1 MIAADVLVDPNS
13 ISEFSHHI
21 SERPSQSRVIRSLVG
36 LQNALTPSGA
46 SHLGTTRLTGGIDM
60 NTLRQLRN
68 FWILG
73 VATMVLTCFSTAVAQ
88 ASYKVQDLGVQ
99 HPDNLGMAMGLNNHG
114 WTLNME
120 QLLDPFSISLSA
132 HLVQGTD
139 SISIGELKLELGT
152 LGGPNSSIN
161 WNGINDPGEAVG
173 MSETSVPDPNGEDV
187 CGFGTHLTCL
197 PFLWQNGLMSALPTV
212 GGNNGQAS
220 AINNRGQVAGYAENG
235 TADSTCPPGTENFM
249 IDLPVVWTK
258 GKAQALPTIGSD
270 PDGVAYGINNQGQA
284 VGYSGTCTAANYAVV
299 WENGAATSLPDL
311 GDPGA
316 IAYAINSHGQI
327 VGQAVNSDG
336 IPLAA
341 LWQDNTVTS
350 LGPLLPGDVAS
361 FATSINNRGQ
371 AVGSSFNSN
380 NGASWS
386 RGLIWQNGVT
396 IDLNTLFPASSHLFV
411 ISASNI
417 NESGQIAGM
426 AVDTTGPHAG
436 NIVHAFL
443 ATPVNEDM
451 GKSIAD
457 VVRTHPEINLPAA
470 IVGKQLSPRSAHCSI
485 HDQGIF

>member
-1 MIAADVLVDPNS
+1 
-13 ISEFSHHI
+13 
-21 SERPSQSRVIRSLVG
+21 
-36 LQNALTPSGA
+36 
-46 SHLGTTRLTGGIDM
+46 M

-173 MSETSVPDPNGEDV
+173 MSETSVPDPNGEDL
-187 CGFGTHLTCL
+187 CGFGTHLTCS
-197 PFLWQNGLMSALPTV
+197 PFLWRNGVMNALPTA

-220 AINNRGQVAGYAENG
+220 AINNSGQVAGYAENG

-249 IDLPVVWTK
+249 VDLPVMWTK

-270 PDGVAYGINNQGQA
+270 PDGVAFGINNRGQA

-299 WENGAATSLPDL
+299 WENGTATQLPDL
-311 GDPGA
+311 GDPGG
-316 IAYAINSHGQI
+316 IAYAINSHNQV
-327 VGQAVNSDG
+327 VGQAVNSNG
-336 IPLAA
+336 TALAA
-341 LWQDNTVTS
+341 LWQNNTVTA
-350 LGPLLPGDVAS
+350 LGGGRLLPGDVAS

-371 AVGSSFNSN
+371 VVGSSFDSKAN
-380 NGASWS
+380 WS
-386 RGLIWQNGVT
+386 HGLLWQNGMM
-396 IDLNTLFPASSHLFV
+396 IDLNAVFPASSNLFV
-411 ISASNI
+411 VSASNI

-426 AVDTTGPHAG
+426 AVEMAGPHAG
-436 NIVHAFL
+436 TIVHAFL
-443 ATPVNEDM
+443 ATPVDEDL
-451 GKSIAD
+451 GKSVAD
-457 VVRTHPEINLPAA
+457 VVHTHPEITLPAA
-470 IVGKQLSPRSAHCSI
+470 NVGKQLSPRSAHCSI
-485 HDQGIF
+485 HDKGIF